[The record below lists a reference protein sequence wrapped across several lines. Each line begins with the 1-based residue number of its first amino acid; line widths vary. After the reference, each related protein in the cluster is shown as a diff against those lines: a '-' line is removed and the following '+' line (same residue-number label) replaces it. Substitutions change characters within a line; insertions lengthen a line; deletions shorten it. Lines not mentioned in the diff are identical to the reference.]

1 MKKVYF
7 TFIWLFAISLIGQ
20 AQNISFQ
27 AHTVDDNFNGPAGL
41 YMADLNNDN
50 RLDIISAGTDANTI
64 AWWKNIEGEP
74 ITWTKQIIDE
84 DFGTAIYASAG
95 DLDGDGLTDVLGAAF
110 GDHELAWWRNEGG
123 DNIVWTKYLIKASFT
138 QAHEIMSFDVDMDGD
153 MDVLGVSAGLGKIS
167 WFENDGN
174 FPIVWT
180 EHVVVTGFSGARS
193 VDAKDIDGDGDIDL
207 AGAALLDHEIAW
219 FRNDGGDPIQFT
231 KVTINSTFTYSHKVQ
246 IVDMDKDG
254 NEDILGTAYS
264 NGVSWW
270 RNEGNDPITWTKNFV
285 SDYSSAVIGWAMD
298 ADNDNDMDIVCSA
311 QTASGKVGIWFNNN
325 EDPIDWDYDLIE
337 NDLAESWPMY
347 YGDIDN
353 DGDIDLV
360 CGGNSANEIRWYEN
374 DLYDGE
380 TVTDFDGNTYNT
392 VTIGDQVWLKENLK
406 SLHYSDGSEITEVW
420 VYDDNEDNADIFG
433 RLYTWNG
440 AMNYS
445 SIGGTQGVCPTDWHV
460 PTDAEWTEL
469 GDFLGGDNV
478 AGGKLKS
485 TGTDLWQSPNTGA
498 TNESG
503 FTALPAGEYDD
514 THYQLI
520 NQYSVMW
527 SSTETSETWC
537 KYRYLAYNDT
547 ELHTYN
553 YFKDFR
559 YSVRCV
565 KDDAVGVELQ
575 GAIEKKI
582 RVYPNPA
589 SETISIQFA
598 EQVNYPVE
606 VTFFNLSGRLLS
618 EALID
623 SKNNQF
629 DISNLPSGIYF
640 IRVIIDQEI
649 ITQKFIKNQ

>member
-1 MKKVYF
+1 MKKTYF
-7 TFIWLFAISLIGQ
+7 TFIWFFAISIVSQ
-20 AQNISFQ
+20 AQIINFQ
-27 AHTVDDNFNGPAGL
+27 DHTVEDNFNGPAGL

-50 RLDIISAGTDANTI
+50 RLDIVSAGTDANSI
-64 AWWKNIEGEP
+64 AWWKNTAGDP
-74 ITWTKQIIDE
+74 ITWTKQIID
-84 DFGTAIYASAG
+84 DNFGTAIYTSTG

-123 DNIVWTKYLIKASFT
+123 DNITWTKYLIKSSFT
-138 QAHEIMSFDVDMDGD
+138 QAHEIMAFDVDLDGD

-180 EHVVVTGFSGARS
+180 EHTITTGFSGARS

-231 KVTINSTFTYSHKVQ
+231 KMTINSTFTYAHKVQ
-246 IVDMDKDG
+246 IVDIDKDG
-254 NEDILGTAYS
+254 NEDILGTAFS
-264 NGVSWW
+264 DGVSWW
-270 RNEGNDPITWTKNFV
+270 RNEGNDPVTWTKNFV
-285 SDYSSAVIGWAMD
+285 SNYGSAVIGWAMD

-311 QTASGKVGIWFNNN
+311 QTASGKLGIWYNNN
-325 EDPIDWDYDLIE
+325 EFPIDWSYELIE
-337 NDLAESWPMY
+337 NNLAESWPLY

-360 CGGNSANEIRWYEN
+360 CGGNSADEIRWYEN

-380 TVTDFDGNTYNT
+380 TVTDFDGNAYNT
-392 VTIGDQVWLKENLK
+392 VTIGDQTWLKENIK
-406 SLHYSDGSEITEVW
+406 SLHYSDGTEITEVW
-420 VYDDNEDNADIFG
+420 TYDDNEEHVDTYG

-445 SIGGTQGVCPTDWHV
+445 TIEGTQGVCPIDWHI

-520 NQYSVMW
+520 NQYAVMW

-537 KYRYLAYNDT
+537 KYRYLAYDDA
-547 ELHTYN
+547 ELSTYN

-565 KDDAVGVELQ
+565 KDDAVGVEGQ
-575 GAIEKKI
+575 GAIKNQIKI
-582 RVYPNPA
+582 YPNPA
-589 SETISIQFA
+589 DDFISIQFT
-598 EQVNYPVE
+598 EQVNHPVE
-606 VTFFNLSGRLLS
+606 VTFFNLSGRLLR
-618 EALID
+618 ETLID
-623 SKNNQF
+623 SKINQV
-629 DISNLPSGIYF
+629 DISNLPAGIYL
-640 IRVIIDQEI
+640 IKVIIDQEI